1 MTGSGTLD
9 VVAIDHPDWSSFVA
23 RHPEATCFHQ
33 PAWASLIAATYRL
46 RAFALVHRDAA
57 GAVVAGLPL
66 VEVRRPAGSRRWI
79 CLPFTDM
86 CGPLATA
93 DGAVATLLREA
104 DDLRRRMR
112 VADLVIRDAVP
123 VPEFSARDVA
133 VTHRLALGVTAEGRA
148 PKRRGSVRR
157 AIAAAERSGV
167 RVRLGDRQSDLVEEF
182 YRLHVLTRRRQ
193 GVPVQPRRY
202 FELLWTA
209 MIEPGNGV
217 VALAEHQDSV
227 IAGAVFLTGGET
239 VTYKYGASDDQFWP
253 VRPNHAVMARA
264 ISWATEQGF
273 AWFDFGRSDLD
284 NPGLVRFKETWGA
297 VAEPLTYVSASGDV
311 AYGGP
316 QHALTLLGGVI
327 RRSPPTVCR
336 AIGELL
342 YRFAA

>member
-1 MTGSGTLD
+1 MD
-9 VVAIDHPDWSSFVA
+9 IHHPDWSSFVA
-23 RHPEATCFHQ
+23 GHRDATCFHR
-33 PAWASLIAATYRL
+33 PAWASLVAASYRF
-46 RAFALVHRDAA
+46 RAFALVQRDAA

-66 VEVRRPAGSRRWI
+66 VEVRRPAGPRRWI
-79 CLPFTDM
+79 CLPFTDT

-93 DGAVATLLREA
+93 GGSVATLLREA

-123 VPEFSARDVA
+123 VPEFSARAVA
-133 VTHRLALGVTAEGRA
+133 VTSRLALGATPESGA

-157 AIAAAERSGV
+157 AIAAAERAGV
-167 RVRLGDRQSDLVEEF
+167 RVRFGDRPSDLLGEF

-209 MIEPGNGV
+209 MIEPGHGV
-217 VALAEHQDSV
+217 VALAEHEGSV

-239 VTYKYGASDDQFWP
+239 VTYKYGASDDRFWG

-264 ISWATEQGF
+264 ITWATEQGF
-273 AWFDFGRSDLD
+273 AWFDLGRSDLD
-284 NPGLVRFKETWGA
+284 NPGLVRFKETCGA
-297 VAEPLTYVSASGDV
+297 LTEPLTYVSACGDA

-316 QHALTLLGGVI
+316 QRALALLGGVI

-336 AIGELL
+336 AIGEML